1 MGYKVYVM
9 AFVYGLLGFVAA
21 VCFAKVY
28 EGFMWKEGFCLV
40 RESLLRFGK
49 ELTGGCMKVS

>member
-28 EGFMWKEGFCLV
+28 EGFMWKEGSV
-40 RESLLRFGK
+40 WSGK
-49 ELTGGCMKVS
+49 FVEVWQGVDRGCMKVS